1 MSLISSAEINQM
13 SADQYQQVLRE
24 SKLSSNQE
32 QVAMVKRVGNN
43 IKNLSRSQIR
53 KALHTYTHRPTY
65 LAALLPNAR
74 RVNLEGQVEGSVSLE
89 NSRQAFWQ
97 LKNSKTPPRITR
109 RFPKEAMQPPE
120 QQHVTLQQQ
129 PASRKESAT
138 KEVVE

>member
-1 MSLISSAEINQM
+1 MNTIEEL
-13 SADQYQQVLRE
+13 
-24 SKLSSNQE
+24 
-32 QVAMVKRVGNN
+32 KRLYPACFFKRGHEKPLAVGLHQHLLEKVGNN